1 MTTQIISPSGQKNY
15 AFGTYDTSQAYRQGD
30 SIVYN
35 GNIYTA
41 NDNIPANTPFAEGST
56 GTTWGTK
63 VAGLPASGLTEL
75 VNGTSS
81 VSVVQDANTIITI
94 GSTVYEISDIAIGV
108 QASASPAPSLNGFS
122 TANVENVITGS
133 LTANGNV
140 TLGAVANVHITGGGS
155 GQALITD
162 GAGNLSWSTAA
173 AGGNY
178 KYTKEWH
185 VDPVGGN
192 DTLGNGAYTS
202 PYATIAKAFTQ
213 VGGNGQAVFL
223 HHGIYNETITCGLFN
238 VDIVGDIRGGAFQ
251 QGTWN
256 FTTNGNSSVRV
267 SGLHFSNTV
276 THSGNA
282 GVYLYDCTV
291 SGALSKTGNG
301 YFEASGLSADS
312 NAWSITGNGYAT
324 VTNSR
329 LGSVTVNNA
338 GAIVTLK
345 DLNAVYTVNNASGT
359 TVIDNSYVFSLSNTS
374 NAITSAAGSVTY
386 VQDSQISSAAG
397 APTARVAMSGF
408 WSVKNTIFDRANSV
422 LGTNLGT
429 VARSDSIDVI
439 GNISGNT
446 AGFALGYRD
455 IPQVAVAANA
465 TFALTDAGKHYYN
478 TTAANFTLTVPNNSS
493 VAFNTGSAITVVNQ
507 SANTLTIAQGT
518 GVTMYMTG
526 NATAGNRTLGSYGMA
541 TLMKVGTDTWFVS
554 GSGVA

>member
-1 MTTQIISPSGQKNY
+1 MSTEN
-15 AFGTYDTSQAYRQGD
+15 F
-30 SIVYN
+30 
-35 GNIYTA
+35 TA
-41 NDNIPANTPFAEGST
+41 
-56 GTTWGTK
+56 
-63 VAGLPASGLTEL
+63 
-75 VNGTSS
+75 
-81 VSVVQDANTIITI
+81 
-94 GSTVYEISDIAIGV
+94 
-108 QASASPAPSLNGFS
+108 
-122 TANVENVITGS
+122 TA
-133 LTANGNV
+133 NV
-140 TLGAVANVHITGGGS
+140 TLGNIANVHITGGTT
-155 GQALITD
+155 GQVLVTD
-162 GAGNLSWSTAA
+162 GVGNLSWATSS
-173 AGGNY
+173 GGSSY
-178 KYTKEWH
+178 KYSKEWH

-192 DTLGNGAYTS
+192 DTTGNGAYTS
-202 PYATIAKAFTQ
+202 PYATIAKAFT
-213 VGGNGQAVFL
+213 VVSGNGQAVFL

-267 SGLHFSNTV
+267 RGVHFSNTV

-359 TVIDNSYVFSLSNTS
+359 TVIDNSYVFSISNTS
-374 NAITSAAGSVTY
+374 NAITTSAGSVTY

-455 IPQVAVAANA
+455 IPQVSVAANA

-478 TTAANFTLTVPNNSS
+478 TTAANFTLIVPNNSS
-493 VAFNTGSAITVVNQ
+493 VAFSTGSAITVVNQ